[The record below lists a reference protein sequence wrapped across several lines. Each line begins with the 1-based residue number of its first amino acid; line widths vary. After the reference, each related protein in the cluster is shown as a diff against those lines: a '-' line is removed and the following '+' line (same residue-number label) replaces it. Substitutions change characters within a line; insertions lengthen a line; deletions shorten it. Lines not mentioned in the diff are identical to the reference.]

1 MPAYS
6 TLRDFIDAITTG
18 DTNITRSLA
27 SLSNDE
33 TKRRAHRNQMAT
45 PGLLNGQRFPEWLRV
60 ELIQGRLKDKEL
72 EHIERWPDSQK
83 EIARAQVYSA
93 WTESRPIHFSWELYS
108 GEEPVT
114 EVRRDTNQDVR
125 LIFRSPRKGVKLTS
139 HLNLGDIIV
148 EDLPGPQAK

>member
-27 SLSNDE
+27 ALSNNE
-33 TKRRAHRNQMAT
+33 HKRSERRTEMAT
-45 PGLLNGQRFPEWLRV
+45 PGLLNGPRFPEWLRG
-60 ELIQGRLKDKEL
+60 ELIQGNLKDKEL

-93 WTESRPIHFSWELYS
+93 WIENRPIQFSWELYS
-108 GEEPVT
+108 GDEPVT
-114 EVRRDTNQDVR
+114 EIRRDPNQDVR
-125 LIFRSPRKGVKLTS
+125 LVFRSPRKGVNLS
-139 HLNLGDIIV
+139 HINFGDISV
-148 EDLPGPQAK
+148 EA